1 MSDHSFG
8 WNPDP
13 RGAEAFV
20 STLPHPTLAEAAPNF
35 VADEK
40 KDVFLGGYLLQAMPE
55 WKRLS
60 QPIGSCVGWGTALTC
75 DILAACGILLRHES
89 EQWGGRTLEASV
101 YGFSRV
107 EARGQSRNLG
117 GDGSPGFHA
126 AKAIR
131 DWGTLHYGVDY
142 NGKKFTEVSGSLE
155 KAWGRDGIPEDL
167 EPFAKKRTVREV
179 TLVKNFDQY
188 AAAIQNGYPVFICSN
203 RGFNMTMKD
212 GWLSPSGVWM
222 HCMMGCGVRWDR
234 PGGFVPNSW
243 GECYRG
249 SVDERLPKPF
259 QRSGG
264 WVEAKVLDSMLSQGD
279 SYAVAGYNGF
289 EQTDLP
295 NWTGDIL

>member
-1 MSDHSFG
+1 MQEFG
-8 WNPDP
+8 WEPDP
-13 RGAEAFV
+13 IGASNFV
-20 STLPHPTLAEAAPNF
+20 ASLPHPTLAEAAPQF
-35 VADEK
+35 SADEK
-40 KDVFLGGYLLQAMPE
+40 KDVFLGGYLLELMPS

-60 QPIGSCVGWGTALTC
+60 QPIGSCVGWGTAMSC
-75 DILAACGILLRHES
+75 DILAVCDILLRGEP
-89 EQWGGRTLEASV
+89 EAFGGRTLEASV

-107 EARGQSRNLG
+107 EARGLKVNPG
-117 GDGSPGFHA
+117 GDGSTGFHA

-131 DWGTLHYGVDY
+131 DFGTLHYDVDY
-142 NGKKFTEVSGSLE
+142 NGTRYTEVSGKLE
-155 KAWGRDGIPEDL
+155 KDFGRNGVPSEL

-203 RGFNMTMKD
+203 RGFDMTLRD
-212 GWLSPSGVWM
+212 GWLSPSGTWM

-234 PGGFVPNSW
+234 PGGFIPNSW

-249 SVDERLPKPF
+249 TPDARLPAQF

-264 WVEAKVLDSMLSQGD
+264 WVDAKVLDYMLSQED

-289 EQTDLP
+289 EPTNLP
-295 NWTGDIL
+295 NWTGGIL